1 LISDLREFVRKNVE
15 ERRRDREGPEMA
27 SCDSFPS
34 HVGVSTRKV
43 NDMLHKDTSLNG
55 CTSLMAKFNQK
66 NVLAVMANA
75 RQSSVKIM
83 GSSFIPT

>member
-1 LISDLREFVRKNVE
+1 MAGSELVAVTCSDIRPERVVKRNVE

-43 NDMLHKDTSLNG
+43 NDMPHKDTSLNRR
-55 CTSLMAKFNQK
+55 TSLMARFHQTECTCN
-66 NVLAVMANA
+66 N
-75 RQSSVKIM
+75 
-83 GSSFIPT
+83 G